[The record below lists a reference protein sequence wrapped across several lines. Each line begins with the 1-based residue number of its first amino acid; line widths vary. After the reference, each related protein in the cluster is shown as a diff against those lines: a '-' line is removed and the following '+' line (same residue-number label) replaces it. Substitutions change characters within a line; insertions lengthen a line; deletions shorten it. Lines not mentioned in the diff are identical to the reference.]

1 MDLNKKAASG
11 KIDPII
17 GREKE
22 INRTIH
28 VLARRNKNNPIF
40 VGDPGV
46 GKTALAE
53 GLALKIIKKEV
64 PSSLLDSKI
73 FSLDLGALLAGTKF
87 RGDFEERL
95 KKSLIFFINLKQY
108 FIY

>member
-1 MDLNKKAASG
+1 MEDVNDDESKSNQNKNSNDAIENYCVNLNKKAIEG

-53 GLALKIIKKEV
+53 GLALKITKK
-64 PSSLLDSKI
+64 
-73 FSLDLGALLAGTKF
+73 
-87 RGDFEERL
+87 
-95 KKSLIFFINLKQY
+95 
-108 FIY
+108 

>member
-1 MDLNKKAASG
+1 MIIQKTTNKKKSNEIIEKFCVDLNKKAASG

-87 RGDFEERL
+87 RGF
-95 KKSLIFFINLKQY
+95 
-108 FIY
+108 

>member
-1 MDLNKKAASG
+1 MEDVNDDESKPNQNKNSNDAIENYCVNLNKKAIEG

-46 GKTALAE
+46 GKAALAE
-53 GLALKIIKKEV
+53 GLALKITKKEV
-64 PSSLLDSKI
+64 PSILKNSKSI
-73 FSLDLGALLAGTKF
+73 LW
-87 RGDFEERL
+87 
-95 KKSLIFFINLKQY
+95 I
-108 FIY
+108 

>member
-1 MDLNKKAASG
+1 MRRDDFDQILNDYSEDNQQKKSNEIIEKFCVDLNKKAASG

-53 GLALKIIKKEV
+53 GLALKIIKK
-64 PSSLLDSKI
+64 KYQAH
-73 FSLDLGALLAGTKF
+73 F
-87 RGDFEERL
+87 
-95 KKSLIFFINLKQY
+95 
-108 FIY
+108 